1 MNKTPDHS
9 EPVSP
14 ALCQLVLVSLRKII
28 QSIDLHSRF
37 LVKQYGLTGPQLVVL
52 QEIAKAGEA
61 PIGKIAKACS
71 LSQATVTGVLER
83 LEKRRLVARQRS
95 DMDRRQV
102 LVKTTE
108 AGDRLL
114 KDAPPPMQEH
124 FVEHFNQ
131 LQDWEQAMILSALQR
146 LVAMMDAGRLQAAPF
161 LTTGPIDE
169 PGETTTGGD
178 RTEKGSQGRL
188 PSIPSG
194 SRQSAVGPN
203 KRIKHG

>member
-1 MNKTPDHS
+1 MNNLPDHS
-9 EPVSP
+9 EPTST
-14 ALCQLVLVSLRKII
+14 ALCNLVLVSLRKII

-37 LVKQYGLTGPQLVVL
+37 LVKQYGLTGPQLIVL

-83 LEKRRLVARQRS
+83 LEKRSLVARQRS

-114 KDAPPPMQEH
+114 ENAPPPMQEN
-124 FVEHFNQ
+124 FVEQYNQ
-131 LQDWEQAMILSALQR
+131 LQDWEQAMILGALQR
-146 LVAMMDAGRLQAAPF
+146 IVAMMGAERLQAAPF
-161 LTTGPIDE
+161 LATGAIVD
-169 PGETTTGGD
+169 PGQQAGN
-178 RTEKGSQGRL
+178 GS
-188 PSIPSG
+188 
-194 SRQSAVGPN
+194 
-203 KRIKHG
+203 